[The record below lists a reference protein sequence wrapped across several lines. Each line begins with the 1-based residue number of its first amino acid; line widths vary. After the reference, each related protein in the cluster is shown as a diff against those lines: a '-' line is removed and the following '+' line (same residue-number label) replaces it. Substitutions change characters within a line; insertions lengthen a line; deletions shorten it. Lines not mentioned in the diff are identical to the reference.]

1 MTLTSRIV
9 TVYTCQVTQ
18 SSYFDEYRI
27 EGKDDTGAILM
38 SVSPEILAKSLCNT
52 LGASSV
58 KVKLAK
64 KQSACLSVE
73 IALPSPG
80 KILFLQPISILYK
93 LKFGTPALG
102 S

>member
-1 MTLTSRIV
+1 M
-9 TVYTCQVTQ
+9 TQ

-80 KILFLQPISILYK
+80 KILFGNLFLSFSILCTS
-93 LKFGTPALG
+93 LSLVLLP
-102 S
+102 

>member
-1 MTLTSRIV
+1 
-9 TVYTCQVTQ
+9 
-18 SSYFDEYRI
+18 
-27 EGKDDTGAILM
+27 M

-80 KILFLQPISILYK
+80 EFKQIDRRNFVLDLLTSLLPDTSFKYFSRYLF
-93 LKFGTPALG
+93 G
-102 S
+102 